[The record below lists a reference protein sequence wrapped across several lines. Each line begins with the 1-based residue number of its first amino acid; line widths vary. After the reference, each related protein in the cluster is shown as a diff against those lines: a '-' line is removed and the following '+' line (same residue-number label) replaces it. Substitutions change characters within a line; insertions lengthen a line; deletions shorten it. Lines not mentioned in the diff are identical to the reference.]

1 MASRQAAI
9 APSLIPLTFILDS
22 SYDNGTAGIKLLLQP
37 PILLFLLC
45 QTLRKQAT
53 LVMLSFA
60 YIRSHSYILH
70 PVLPSPNR
78 CRDLFL
84 LLLAFVVGIG
94 VTLALKLPTKWQWLG
109 IGAVALLYALPVIW
123 LYWLVF
129 TLSGK
134 SIGSRRRRPPPAAR
148 HVRPLSSLREP
159 VGRAVGETVCPD
171 PGTWSNVVMVTTSRW
186 R

>member
-22 SYDNGTAGIKLLLQP
+22 SCDDGTAGIKLLLQP

-109 IGAVALLYALPVIW
+109 IGAVALLYALPVTW

-129 TLSGK
+129 TLEIRPRSPLRNHSAASQSGVDDDVL
-134 SIGSRRRRPPPAAR
+134 PPLPDMSDPSVLYENPWA
-148 HVRPLSSLREP
+148 EP
-159 VGRAVGETVCPD
+159 
-171 PGTWSNVVMVTTSRW
+171 
-186 R
+186 